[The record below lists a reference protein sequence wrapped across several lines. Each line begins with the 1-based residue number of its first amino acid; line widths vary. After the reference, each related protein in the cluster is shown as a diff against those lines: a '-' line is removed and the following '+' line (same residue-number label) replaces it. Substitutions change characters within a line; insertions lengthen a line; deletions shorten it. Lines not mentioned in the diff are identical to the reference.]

1 MAPDGGLT
9 REGADLREHIEA
21 QTDVAS
27 LRPWNALAT
36 IDVVALY
43 QFLNTLSNGM
53 INAGAMRAVTPVG
66 APGRRQ
72 ALSSGTGE

>member
-27 LRPWNALAT
+27 LRPWNALAA

-43 QFLNTLSNGM
+43 QFLKTLSTGM
-53 INAGAMRAVTPVG
+53 IDAGTMRAVTPVG
-66 APGRRQ
+66 APWPPP
-72 ALSSGTGE
+72 ALLSQTGA